1 MDTVADQKAFSDKFR
16 LTFPLLADID
26 GKICD
31 TFKVVHPDNKPSR
44 ETFLFRDGKLVHHFP
59 KVDAAN
65 QAQELIEKIAELSR

>member
-1 MDTVADQKAFSDKFR
+1 MADQKAFSDKFR

-31 TFKVVHPDNKPSR
+31 PLKVVRPDKKPNR

-65 QAQELIEKIAELSR
+65 QGEKIAELSR

>member
-1 MDTVADQKAFSDKFR
+1 MDTVADQKAFSDKLR

-31 TFKVVHPDNKPSR
+31 AFKVVHPDKKPNR
-44 ETFLFRDGKLVHHFP
+44 ETFLFRDGKLIHHFP

-65 QAQELIEKIAELSR
+65 QAEELLEKIAELSR